1 MEQIGYS
8 LIDAQGNELQ
18 TFGDI
23 AGQMQGAPDV
33 VRLPN
38 GDDVHCPEVGADY
51 EGARL
56 VERWLQYGDM
66 SSVVFDGAKILVAR
80 PAPTLPTIE
89 QKLESVGL
97 SIDDLKAALGL

>member
-8 LIDAQGNELQ
+8 LIDSQGNELQ
-18 TFGDI
+18 GFGDT
-23 AGQMQGAPDV
+23 AGQAQGVPDV

-51 EGARL
+51 DGLRL
-56 VERWLQYGDM
+56 VERWLQYGDVA
-66 SSVVFDGAKILVAR
+66 SVVFDGAKVLVTR
-80 PAPTLPTIE
+80 PAPTPPTIE

-97 SIDDLKAALGL
+97 SVEDLKTALGI